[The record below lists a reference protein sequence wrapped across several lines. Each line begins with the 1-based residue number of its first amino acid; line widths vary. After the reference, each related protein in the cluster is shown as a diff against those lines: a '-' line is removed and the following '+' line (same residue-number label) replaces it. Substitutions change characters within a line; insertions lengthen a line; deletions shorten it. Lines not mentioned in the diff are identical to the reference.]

1 MHNDKGMGT
10 RHMNE
15 QQHKLWPMHTVCIT
29 LPGVN
34 YIEDTTLPNYFFY
47 PDITHILEETE
58 KTNPLNLIAKE
69 PHKSR
74 QYVCIEGSIV
84 TCAGIVK
91 VYALTSFEW

>member
-1 MHNDKGMGT
+1 MSNNTSFGLCIHY
-10 RHMNE
+10 
-15 QQHKLWPMHTVCIT
+15 IT

-74 QYVCIEGSIV
+74 QYVCSIEGSIV
-84 TCAGIVK
+84 TCTGIVK
-91 VYALTSFEW
+91 IYALTSFEWYIYI